1 MTKKNKKLETSR
13 SAEMMDAFLANKMD
27 DIFLSDK
34 TFLSENKTDKIDDIF
49 LSDKTDKIDDIF
61 LSEKTDVPMSKEM
74 DAPMSYAPMS
84 EENMD
89 APM

>member
-49 LSDKTDKIDDIF
+49 LS
-61 LSEKTDVPMSKEM
+61 EKTDVPMSKEM